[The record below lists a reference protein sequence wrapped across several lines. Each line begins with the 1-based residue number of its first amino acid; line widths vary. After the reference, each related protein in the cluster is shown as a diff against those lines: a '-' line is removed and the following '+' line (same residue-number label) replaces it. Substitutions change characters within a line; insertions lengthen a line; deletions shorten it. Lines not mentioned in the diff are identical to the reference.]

1 MAGVLHSIWGRDF
14 YYLWNGIEGDDADMA
29 GGISVFFVGVA
40 ERSEIF

>member
-1 MAGVLHSIWGRDF
+1 MAGWFTLDLKSGF
-14 YYLWNGIEGDDADMA
+14 YYLRNGIEGDDADMA